1 MDLTC
6 EHNLSPEEM
15 TKALRGLAE
24 AEGIS
29 EELSKALRRSSVDL
43 TPKVPADPFARRIY
57 EQMMAAFE
65 KAAADTMIGLG
76 LRKSTAPITVD
87 QIQTLT
93 QAIIDRYGF
102 IAAQLQSDYT
112 PDPMQLERWKRLG
125 LVPADIT
132 PETFAASVPAEM
144 RMIRNA
150 FVMGRLA
157 DAVEHG
163 TSFEEALRLALSLP
177 LKKPDMAAVAIAEQQ
192 TAMYITDN
200 AADLATKIGQLAI
213 KKRNEAIRQMAIDYH
228 AGRLKRTVRDEEL
241 KQDEEIPER
250 YAENWQD
257 FASELHHAMED
268 KTRDWQRVAYT
279 ELTDAQ
285 RQGAAFSKMNEQG
298 PDTLVYRRPLPS
310 ACPHCKHAFLEAD
323 GVTPKIFKLFEL
335 ISNGNN
341 IGRKPMPISGGK
353 VINSTRSDGQETMR
367 PVAGTMHPFCACSP
381 IYTVHGAE
389 HWLTKEQHQEI
400 ARHRDKK
407 QENN

>member
-65 KAAADTMIGLG
+65 KAAADIERYARGQMLK
-76 LRKSTAPITVD
+76 KSVTAITP
-87 QIQTLT
+87 QQTAALT
-93 QAIIDRYGF
+93 QAITDRYGF
-102 IAAQLQSDYT
+102 IAAQLQGDYL
-112 PDPMQLERWKRLG
+112 PDPMQLERWKQLG
-125 LVPADIT
+125 LVPIDIT

-157 DAVEHG
+157 DAVEQG

-177 LKKPDMAAVAIAEQQ
+177 LKKPDMAAMAIAEQQ

-213 KKRNEAIRQMAIDYH
+213 KKRNDAIRQMAIDYH

-250 YAENWQD
+250 YAENWQE
-257 FASELHHAMED
+257 FASELRQAMDD
-268 KTRDWQRVAYT
+268 KARDWQRVAYT
-279 ELTDAQ
+279 ETVTAQ
-285 RQGAAFSKMNEQG
+285 QNGRAHQLLSESG
-298 PDTLVYRRPLPS
+298 PDTLVYKMPLPT
-310 ACPHCKHAFLEAD
+310 ACAQCRHAYLEED
-323 GVTPKIFKLFEL
+323 GFTPKIFRLSDL
-335 ISNGNN
+335 LHNGDN
-341 IGRKPMPISGGK
+341 IGRKPHPTRGGK
-353 VINSTRSDGQETMR
+353 VVPGGRPDGAETMK
-367 PVAGTMHPFCACSP
+367 PVSGTMHPFCACRLYR
-381 IYTVHGAE
+381 YTGHE
-389 HWLTKEQHQEI
+389 RW
-400 ARHRDKK
+400 ARKGRTS
-407 QENN
+407 